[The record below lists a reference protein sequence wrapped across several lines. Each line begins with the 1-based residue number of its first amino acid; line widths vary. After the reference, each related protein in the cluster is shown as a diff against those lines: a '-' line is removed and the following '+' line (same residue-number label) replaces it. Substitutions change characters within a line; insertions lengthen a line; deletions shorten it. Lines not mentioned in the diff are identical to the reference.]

1 MTTIWKYKRTLT
13 LSLGFLLLAAALTGC
28 SGNILGN
35 ANWPGITA
43 DETNVFIALGQY
55 VYAVDKERG
64 DEVCRFPEEPQ
75 RGINFFAPPLLVSE
89 NLVIVGDF
97 GGTIYGFDNSNN
109 CEQLWKEEINKDFI
123 IGGPVVLDD
132 TVLIPS
138 ADGTLYA
145 YEFDSN
151 SADLKWKF
159 ETKSALW
166 SSPLV
171 NGDVIYQSSMDH
183 HVYALNAA
191 DGTPIWEEDLS
202 SAILDTPAETEDLL
216 LVGTFGNELVALNKT
231 NGGVEWRF
239 ETEAWVWGN
248 PLVIGDNA
256 YFGDLA
262 GNIYVLNVDSGREVW
277 DSEKLDGAVTS
288 TPVTSG
294 ELVYFATEAG
304 TLYARTI
311 SDFTPEWEETLDG
324 GLYVAPLVDDNT
336 LILSVISQDSPLVVL
351 EADTNRKSW
360 EWTPEEE

>member
-13 LSLGFLLLAAALTGC
+13 LSLGLLLLAAALTGC

-75 RGINFFAPPLLVSE
+75 RGINFFAPPLLTSE
-89 NLVIVGDF
+89 SLVIVGDF
-97 GGTIYGFDNSNN
+97 SGTIYGFDNSNG
-109 CEQLWKEEINKDFI
+109 CEELWNEEISKDFI
-123 IGGPVVLDD
+123 IGGAILNGD
-132 TVLIPS
+132 TVLVPS

-145 YEFDSN
+145 LEFDTN
-151 SADLKWKF
+151 SAEIRWEF
-159 ETKSALW
+159 PTEAALW

-171 NGDVIYQSSMDH
+171 SGDVVYQTSMDH
-183 HVYALNAA
+183 HVYALNAQ
-191 DGTPIWEEDLS
+191 DLTLIWEVDLS
-202 SAILDTPAETEDLL
+202 SAVLDTPTETENLL
-216 LVGTFGNELVALNKT
+216 LVGTFGNELVALDKS
-231 NGGVEWRF
+231 NGSVEWRF
-239 ETEAWVWGN
+239 DTEAWVWGN
-248 PLVIGDNA
+248 PLVIGENA
-256 YFGDLA
+256 YFGDLN
-262 GNIYVLNVDSGREVW
+262 GNIYVLEVDSGREAW
-277 DSEKLDGAVTS
+277 ESEKLDGAVTS

-304 TLYARTI
+304 TLYARNI
-311 SDFTPEWEETLDG
+311 ADFTPEWEETLDG
-324 GLYVAPLVDDNT
+324 GLFVAPLVDENT
-336 LILSVISQDSPLVVL
+336 LILSVISQEAPLVVL